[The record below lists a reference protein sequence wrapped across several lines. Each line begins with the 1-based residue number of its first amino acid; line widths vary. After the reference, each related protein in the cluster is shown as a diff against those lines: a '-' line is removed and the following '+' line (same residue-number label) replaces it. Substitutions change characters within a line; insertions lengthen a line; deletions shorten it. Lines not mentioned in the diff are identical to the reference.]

1 VNLNTYEKTG
11 CAQYRNKTRILR
23 FAQSLHC
30 QSHSYGARDAHS
42 SFAHVSGEGRGG
54 CYSYSRWSC
63 TIGFINSI
71 RHLTPGM
78 RIFNSFGTSS
88 NFLRRSENRISR
100 WSLYFPTGS
109 RAKLTKKLSSSKKIR
124 LIFLS
129 WNSFCFFAKKNFRL
143 LGL

>member
-1 VNLNTYEKTG
+1 VNLNTYEKTS

-42 SFAHVSGEGRGG
+42 SFAHVSGGLRQL
-54 CYSYSRWSC
+54 CRWWC
-63 TIGFINSI
+63 TIDSINSI

-78 RIFNSFGTSS
+78 RIFNSFETSS
-88 NFLRRSENRISR
+88 NFLKRSENRISR
-100 WSLYFPTGS
+100 CILYFHTGS

-124 LIFLS
+124 LIFL
-129 WNSFCFFAKKNFRL
+129 KYQL
-143 LGL
+143 T